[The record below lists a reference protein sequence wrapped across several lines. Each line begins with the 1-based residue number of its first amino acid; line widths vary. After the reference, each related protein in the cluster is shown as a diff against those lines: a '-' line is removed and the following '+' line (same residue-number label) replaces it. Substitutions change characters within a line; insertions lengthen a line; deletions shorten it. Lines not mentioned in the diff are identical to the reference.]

1 MHDLVIRNATIVDG
15 TGAPARSGDLGI
27 DGGVIVS
34 AGGKAGPG
42 RREIDAG
49 GLLAAPGWVDIH
61 THYDGQ
67 AAWDPYLTPSSWNGV
82 TTVVMGNC
90 GVGFAPVRRGK
101 EAYLIGLMDAV
112 EDIPTETLTAGID
125 FQWETFGEYLD
136 AMGRIKRAIDIG
148 AHVPHCAVRPYVMG
162 ERGAEKNQ
170 ATPDEI
176 AQMAEVVRQA
186 LRDGALGF
194 STSRTVVHRTKDKG
208 YVPGT
213 FAPVPEIETLARTL
227 GEVGHGVFEIITDV
241 TGDDADLAWVVRAA
255 KQSGRPVSLAAL
267 ISGQSGMRGRQLWE
281 SVNQW
286 NRVGAHILTQVPAR
300 PTALL
305 MSLESSLHPFSTHRS
320 YRALAQLNLRQ
331 RVERMRDPQVRA
343 EILADKPAVRERDTL
358 RLVTMFDSYFPLDDP
373 PDYEPAG
380 DQSIGA
386 HARRM
391 GVSPQELVYDTML
404 ERDGRRV
411 LYVPRAYKRYNLDP
425 YREMLTEPNSILS
438 LSDGG
443 AHCGTICDASMPTYI
458 LSHWVRDRVRGEKLS
473 LEFAVKLQTSETAK
487 LYGMCDRGLL
497 MAGKKADINLIDFD
511 NLRLRAPEMVYDLPA
526 GGRRFVQR
534 AEGYKYTI
542 VSGEVVFADGQPTGA
557 LPGRVI
563 RGGAAHQ

>member
-15 TGAPARSGDLGI
+15 TGAPAHSGDLGI

-286 NRVGAHILTQVPAR
+286 NREGAHILTQVPAR

-458 LSHWVRDRVRGEKLS
+458 LSH
-473 LEFAVKLQTSETAK
+473 
-487 LYGMCDRGLL
+487 
-497 MAGKKADINLIDFD
+497 
-511 NLRLRAPEMVYDLPA
+511 
-526 GGRRFVQR
+526 
-534 AEGYKYTI
+534 
-542 VSGEVVFADGQPTGA
+542 
-557 LPGRVI
+557 
-563 RGGAAHQ
+563 

>member
-15 TGAPARSGDLGI
+15 TGASARNGDLEI
-27 DGGVIVS
+27 DAGVIAGV
-34 AGGKAGPG
+34 GGKAGPG
-42 RREIDAG
+42 RREIDAS
-49 GLLAAPGWVDIH
+49 GLIAAPGWVDIH

-101 EAYLIGLMDAV
+101 EAYLISLMDAV
-112 EDIPTETLTAGID
+112 EDIPTESLTAGIN
-125 FQWETFGEYLD
+125 FEWETFGEYLD
-136 AMGRIKRAIDIG
+136 ALGRVRRAIDIG

-162 ERGAEKNQ
+162 ERGAQ
-170 ATPDEI
+170 DQAATPDDI

-194 STSRTVVHRTKDKG
+194 STSRTVLHRTKDKS

-213 FAPVPEIETLARTL
+213 FAPVAEIETLARTL
-227 GEVGHGVFEIITDV
+227 GEVGHGVFEIVTDV
-241 TGDDADLAWVVRAA
+241 TGEDADLGWLVGMA

-267 ISGQSGMRGRQLWE
+267 ITGRSGMRSHQLWDR
-281 SVNQW
+281 VNQW
-286 NRVGAHILTQVPAR
+286 NREGARILTQVPAR

-320 YRALAQLNLRQ
+320 YRPLAGLSPIE
-331 RVERMRDPQVRA
+331 RVARMRDPKVRA
-343 EILADKPAVRERDTL
+343 EILADSPAVRERDTL
-358 RLVTMFDSYFPLDDP
+358 RMVTMFDSFFALGDP
-373 PDYEPAG
+373 PDYEPTE

-386 HARRM
+386 RARSL
-391 GVSPQELVYDTML
+391 GISAQELAYDTML
-404 ERDGRRV
+404 EREGRQV
-411 LYVPRAYKRYNLDP
+411 IYAPRAYKGYNLDP
-425 YREMLTEPNSILS
+425 YRRMLTKPNSILS

-458 LSHWVRDRVRGEKLS
+458 LSHWARDRSRGEKLP

-487 LYGMCDRGLL
+487 LYGLHDRGEL
-497 MAGKKADINLIDFD
+497 APGRKADINLIDFD
-511 NLRLRAPEMVYDLPA
+511 NLRMRAPEMVYDLPA

-542 VSGEVVFADGQPTGA
+542 VSGEVVLVDGEPTGA
-557 LPGRVI
+557 LPGKVV
-563 RGGAAHQ
+563 RGGQ